1 MLACNS
7 NSLTE
12 LPFHDLSL
20 NELLKEVGTWVYSS
34 SSRLLDEKDLFKN
47 AIESPERNNSYYEN
61 YIESK
66 YCSVKQ
72 TGMHFDNAKK
82 QNGFSILHCNMRSL
96 SKNVSLLQDILIT
109 LKETPSIIAI
119 SETKLSENSRLNIN
133 IPGYIFVNTNSKT
146 AAGGVGLYVSE
157 ELEFSRR
164 RDLDLCLDGVE
175 SCWIELPRKR
185 QKSVLIGCVY
195 KHPSS
200 DRDSFFEAL
209 RTQLEDLNN
218 KGYEIL
224 ISGDINV
231 NFFRYNDDNFTSA

>member
-1 MLACNS
+1 
-7 NSLTE
+7 
-12 LPFHDLSL
+12 
-20 NELLKEVGTWVYSS
+20 
-34 SSRLLDEKDLFKN
+34 
-47 AIESPERNNSYYEN
+47 
-61 YIESK
+61 
-66 YCSVKQ
+66 
-72 TGMHFDNAKK
+72 
-82 QNGFSILHCNMRSL
+82 MRSL

-109 LKETPSIIAI
+109 LKETPIIIAI
-119 SETKLSENSRLNIN
+119 SETKLGENSRLNIN

-218 KGYEIL
+218 KGYEIF

-231 NFFRYNDDNFTSA
+231 NFFRYNDCQGNEHNFNLRNGFCSKRNYNMISSTYTRKHEVRQSTFCTCA